1 MKSCW
6 VVLVKYMEDAT
17 GKILNASISQ
27 EAYEDLNDA
36 VRFVES
42 RNHGVKGEW
51 IKDYIKVVKMDNAT
65 SIRYEFK
72 NVSIV

>member
-6 VVLVKYMEDAT
+6 VVLVKYMEDTT

-27 EAYEDLNDA
+27 EAYSDISDA
-36 VRFVES
+36 KAFVENRGNGIGS
-42 RNHGVKGEW
+42 EW
-51 IKDYIKVVKMDNAT
+51 IQDYIRVVKMDKVT
-65 SIRYEFK
+65 SMRYELK